1 MLSLLPTLSGNSSAD
16 LLRKSLRLF
25 QTETEKQ
32 QVNAERERKKE
43 KKRIIMK

>member
-25 QTETEKQ
+25 QRETEKQ
-32 QVNAERERKKE
+32 QENAERERGK
-43 KKRIIMK
+43 KKRKELS